1 MLCRFAGR
9 VASVVAV
16 CALVAV
22 LVAPA
27 ASGAGGGPDALPAA
41 DVCVAAAGEPRGF
54 DDVSPDSV
62 FADAIDCLAHYRIT
76 VGCGDGSGFCPGRV
90 VNRWQMALFLHR
102 AAKVAGIDLADGAG
116 VDLGDIAGLQEE
128 WQTAVR
134 ELVTSGIMDH
144 TRGGFDPDGAV
155 PRRDMAYFLVRFAA
169 AAGDRISIGGGSAE
183 VVLIDGAEP
192 DDTFADLGDES
203 VRHINSIEAAYEL
216 GITRGTRDPTIFDP
230 GRLVTREQM
239 AAFVTRTLAHTRA
252 RPAGIS
258 AQIIDGGGG
267 GGGGSGGGGGGGGSG
282 GGGSGGGG
290 GGGSGGGGGGGSGTA
305 ITATTTTLATQ
316 QQTLSDVWETVPHS
330 EPLHSDNGSAY
341 QIWSDGTTMWVIDR
355 DNPSLHAYDLATMAR
370 DPAKDVTLDALNNY
384 ASGVWSDGDLVWVSD
399 YVHER
404 IYAYDLDTG
413 QRRPDR
419 EVTALTMSPTSPGG
433 LWSNGG
439 TLWIVDRNADAMEAR
454 YLSTGAWRRELDFDT
469 LDEAGNNRPR
479 GLWSDGATIWVAD
492 DADRKVYAYE
502 LSGGARQPGR
512 DIDGLAAA
520 GNRNPEGLW
529 SDGRTM
535 WVSDQTT
542 LRLYAYALPPNAELE
557 SLEVASVDFGRF
569 RPHRSA
575 YQARAPGSLS
585 RTTVTAEAEFD
596 GSAVVIDPADAD
608 NSAPGHQVDLQ
619 VGANTVTVTVTNGTL
634 TKTYTVEI
642 TRTADAALSN
652 AASLTSLSLSD
663 IDLGTGFQGR
673 APSTLTQT
681 TVTAGAASPDAAV
694 VVDPADADNSTQGHQ
709 VDLEA
714 GLNTITVTVTDGDL
728 TTVYTLE
735 VTRTTLATVSSDATL
750 SSLSLSGIDFGAF
763 HPATTAYRVDVANS
777 VASTEVSATPSH
789 ANAAVTIG
797 PADAD
802 TNTSGHQIALEAG
815 ANRIRVEVQSTDGL
829 VTETYT
835 VRVNRASTE
844 AFAWS
849 VDQDLETLDG
859 ANGAARAIWSDGTT
873 MWIAN
878 QGGRLYAYDLA
889 TRARDATK
897 DSTAP
902 QAAGHQNMSGLWS
915 DGQTVWV
922 ADDDVA
928 DDAGGQIYAYEF
940 STGIR
945 RPDKDIDTYDGL
957 EPGPTGEFWD
967 VVRRGSGEPRGLWSD
982 GEIMWTTDHINYKIV
997 KEDGKFVLNSIFSL
1011 VAFEIDTGEW
1021 RRDLGF
1027 VLRGPANDF
1036 APAGQPYYPNG
1047 LWSDGDTMWVV
1058 DDGNNRIFAY
1068 ELATGVRRPELEFD
1082 APGPSGNDTPWGL
1095 WSNGRLMWVADPA
1108 DDRLYT
1114 YNMPPSALLESLE
1127 VEGVNIG
1134 TFVPSTTDF
1143 EGRSPSTLT
1152 QTTVHAAAA
1161 FPAATVDISPGDADD
1176 TADGHQVNLG
1186 TGDTTITITV
1196 TNDTLTSTYTVVVT
1210 ATSFATLTGDA
1221 ALSALS
1227 LSGADFGSF
1236 SATSFG
1242 YRAAVA
1248 NSVDTTTVSHTSAD
1262 PNASVVVS
1270 PIDADTGTAG
1280 HQVELAVGRNEII
1293 VAVESSDGRA
1303 TEAYTVIVERESV
1316 APFGWAA
1323 RRDLHELD
1331 PANTEPGAVWSDGTT
1346 MWVADL
1352 GVRRLHAYDLATRSR
1367 DATKD
1372 LDISLI
1378 EYQEAAGL
1386 WSDGE
1391 TMWVAARHGGAHAL
1405 DLHTGARRA
1414 AKDIDFNEDGE
1425 GHGNNWY
1432 PEGIWSDGE
1441 TMWVAD
1447 WNDDKIFAYDL
1458 DTNDHRRS
1466 LHINGLRSSGNR
1478 LPAGLWSDGD
1488 TIWVTDRGK
1497 AKVFAYELA
1506 GGARR
1511 ADLDFDTLEAAGNLN
1526 PRGLWSDGRTMWVS
1540 DTDHARKVYAYNMP
1554 ANATLASLALDGVD
1568 IGAFGAYAYD
1578 YAAGAANTLTRTTV
1592 TAEASF
1598 PDSAVVVSPDD
1609 ADPDTAGIQVDL
1621 GVGDTTIT
1629 VTVTNDTQTK
1639 TYTVVVTRAAP

>member
-1 MLCRFAGR
+1 MPDAAEEFSDLSDADGLEAPVRALAAEGVLAGTGCGDGRLCPREAILRWEMAVWLVRVLDGVDPEPGGSRFGD
-9 VASVVAV
+9 VDDAV
-16 CALVAV
+16 WWATHVERLAV
-22 LVAPA
+22 LGVTLGCSKQSPVKSVGFCPDGPVTRQQMAAFLVRAFELGAAPA
-27 ASGAGGGPDALPAA
+27 AGFGDTAESFAAADIDALF
-41 DVCVAAAGEPRGF
+41 AAG
-54 DDVSPDSV
+54 
-62 FADAIDCLAHYRIT
+62 IT
-76 VGCGDGSGFCPGRV
+76 VGCSGGDSDELLFCPRATTT
-90 VNRWQMALFLHR
+90 RAQMAAFLHR
-102 AAKVAGIDLADGAG
+102 ARSLPETEPDPETETEAEAEPGPAPGGA
-116 VDLGDIAGLQEE
+116 A
-128 WQTAVR
+128 
-134 ELVTSGIMDH
+134 
-144 TRGGFDPDGAV
+144 
-155 PRRDMAYFLVRFAA
+155 
-169 AAGDRISIGGGSAE
+169 GGSA
-183 VVLIDGAEP
+183 ITTTP
-192 DDTFADLGDES
+192 RDD
-203 VRHINSIEAAYEL
+203 NSS
-216 GITRGTRDPTIFDP
+216 T
-230 GRLVTREQM
+230 
-239 AAFVTRTLAHTRA
+239 
-252 RPAGIS
+252 
-258 AQIIDGGGG
+258 
-267 GGGGSGGGGGGGGSG
+267 
-282 GGGSGGGG
+282 
-290 GGGSGGGGGGGSGTA
+290 
-305 ITATTTTLATQ
+305 TATTTTTTDTTPVVTQ
-316 QQTLSDVWETVPHS
+316 QQTLSYVWETLPHS
-330 EPLHSDNGSAY
+330 EPLHSDNRSAY

-355 DNPSLHAYDLATMAR
+355 DNPSLHAYDLATMVR

-419 EVTALTMSPTSPGG
+419 EVTALTMSPTAPGG

-454 YLSTGAWRRELDFDT
+454 YLSTGAWRSELDFAT

-492 DADRKVYAYE
+492 DADDKVYAYE

-542 LRLYAYALPPNAELE
+542 RRLYAYALPPNAELE
-557 SLEVASVDFGRF
+557 SLEVAGVDFGRF

-575 YQARAPGSLS
+575 YGAGAPGSLS

-608 NSAPGHQVDLQ
+608 SSAPGHQVDLQ
-619 VGANTVTVTVTNGTL
+619 VGANTVTVAVTNGTL
-634 TKTYTVEI
+634 TKSYTVEI
-642 TRTADAALSN
+642 TRTADAALST
-652 AASLTSLSLSD
+652 AASLTSLSLSG

-694 VVDPADADNSTQGHQ
+694 VVDPADADNNTPGHQ
-709 VDLEA
+709 VDLES

-735 VTRTTLATVSSDATL
+735 VTRTMLVTVSNDATL

-763 HPATTAYRVDVANS
+763 DPATTAYRVDVANS
-777 VASTEVSATPSH
+777 VASTEVSATPSD

-802 TNTSGHQIALEAG
+802 ADTSGHQIALEAG

-849 VDQDLETLDG
+849 VDRDLETLDG

-873 MWIAN
+873 MWVAN

-889 TRARDATK
+889 TRARDAAK
-897 DSTAP
+897 DSAAP

-928 DDAGGQIYAYEF
+928 DDAGGQIYAYES

-945 RPDKDIDTYDGL
+945 RPDKDIDTYDGH

-967 VVRRGSGEPRGLWSD
+967 LVWRGSVDPRGLWSD
-982 GEIMWTTDHINYKIV
+982 GEIMWTTDHDNYKIG
-997 KEDGKFVLNSIFSL
+997 KEDGEFVLNSIFSL

-1027 VLRGPANDF
+1027 VLRGAANDF

-1058 DDGNNRIFAY
+1058 DDGNDRIFAY

-1095 WSNGRLMWVADPA
+1095 WSNGRLMWVADPN

-1134 TFVPSTTDF
+1134 TFVPSTTGF

-1161 FPAATVDISPGDADD
+1161 FAAATVAISPGDADD
-1176 TADGHQVNLG
+1176 TADGHQVDLG
-1186 TGDTTITITV
+1186 TGDTTVTVTV

-1227 LSGADFGSF
+1227 LDGADFGSF
-1236 SATSFG
+1236 SATRFG

-1270 PIDADTGTAG
+1270 PIDADTGTGG

-1323 RRDLHELD
+1323 PRDLHQLD

-1367 DATKD
+1367 DAVKD

-1378 EYQEAAGL
+1378 GYQEAAGL

-1466 LHINGLRSSGNR
+1466 LHINGLRSSRNR

-1506 GGARR
+1506 GGARQ

-1540 DTDHARKVYAYNMP
+1540 DTDHARKVFAYNMP
-1554 ANATLASLALDGVD
+1554 ANATLTSLALDGVD
-1568 IGAFGAYAYD
+1568 IGAFGAYAYN
-1578 YAAGAANTLTRTTV
+1578 YAASVANTLTQTTV

-1621 GVGDTTIT
+1621 GAGDTTIT
-1629 VTVTNDTQTK
+1629 LTVTNGTHTK
-1639 TYTVVVTRAAP
+1639 TYTVVVTRASP